1 MIEHVEDFNFLGITI
16 NEMLNWNTHISKLST
31 KVSKSIGILYK
42 LKSLLPL
49 YILKILYNS
58 LILPHFLYGILVW
71 GTNTNEPFKLQKKAV
86 RVISNST
93 YNAHTEPIFKSLQLL
108 KIPDIYKQCVLKF
121 YFQYCHSQLPSYL
134 QSFAYTFRMDIH
146 EYNTR
151 NKTALNTGQVRIKA
165 AQNSIRNMTSKIV
178 NTTPDIIINKIF
190 THSLHGFTTYVKQ
203 YYIAEYS
210 FECSRNNCYVC
221 NIRE

>member
-1 MIEHVEDFNFLGITI
+1 M
-16 NEMLNWNTHISKLST
+16 
-31 KVSKSIGILYK
+31 
-42 LKSLLPL
+42 
-49 YILKILYNS
+49 
-58 LILPHFLYGILVW
+58 
-71 GTNTNEPFKLQKKAV
+71 
-86 RVISNST
+86 
-93 YNAHTEPIFKSLQLL
+93 

-134 QSFAYTFRMDIH
+134 QSFAYTFRMYIH

>member
-1 MIEHVEDFNFLGITI
+1 M
-16 NEMLNWNTHISKLST
+16 
-31 KVSKSIGILYK
+31 
-42 LKSLLPL
+42 
-49 YILKILYNS
+49 
-58 LILPHFLYGILVW
+58 
-71 GTNTNEPFKLQKKAV
+71 
-86 RVISNST
+86 
-93 YNAHTEPIFKSLQLL
+93 

-134 QSFAYTFRMDIH
+134 QSFACTFRMDIH

-178 NTTPDIIINKIF
+178 TTTPDIIINN
-190 THSLHGFTTYVKQ
+190 SLLGFTTYVKQ

-210 FECSRNNCYVC
+210 FECSRNLSFGTL
-221 NIRE
+221 

>member
-1 MIEHVEDFNFLGITI
+1 MIFHNKNKKIIHLVPNITINNIMIERVEDCNFLGITI

-42 LKSLLPL
+42 LKLLLPL

-71 GTNTNEPFKLQKKAV
+71 GTNTKEPFKLQKKAV

-146 EYNTR
+146 EY
-151 NKTALNTGQVRIKA
+151 I
-165 AQNSIRNMTSKIV
+165 
-178 NTTPDIIINKIF
+178 
-190 THSLHGFTTYVKQ
+190 Q
-203 YYIAEYS
+203 Y
-210 FECSRNNCYVC
+210 
-221 NIRE
+221 